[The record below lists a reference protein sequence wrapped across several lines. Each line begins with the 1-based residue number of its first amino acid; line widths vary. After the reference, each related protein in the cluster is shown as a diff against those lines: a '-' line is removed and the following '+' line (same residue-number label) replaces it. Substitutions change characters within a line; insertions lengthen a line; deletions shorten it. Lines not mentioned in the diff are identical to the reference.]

1 MVKAENA
8 CVIRHLPEPAK
19 PFSFEK
25 WIAPSRNGKVET
37 KRWEKIKKKKNA
49 GGDRKGWKKRFA
61 LSREEQQREGLAMM

>member
-37 KRWEKIKKKKNA
+37 KRWEKIKKNA
-49 GGDRKGWKKRFA
+49 GGGGIAKDEKSA
-61 LSREEQQREGLAMM
+61 LSREEQQRESLAMM